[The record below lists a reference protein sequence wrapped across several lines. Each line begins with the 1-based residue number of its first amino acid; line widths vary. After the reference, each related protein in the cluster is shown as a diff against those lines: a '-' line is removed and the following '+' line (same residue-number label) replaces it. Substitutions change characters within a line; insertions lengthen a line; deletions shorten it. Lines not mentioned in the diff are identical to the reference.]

1 MVMSIVIFL
10 FFLVR
15 LLVTEDPRYVFFR
28 GFILQARRRDDGTPF
43 GSWQVPPTDNIF
55 WRHLLCRKIDYIEA
69 TITYIDYIEATITHI
84 DNTAKYLPPDY
95 FITWAASE
103 LVQSNPETVDFV

>member
-43 GSWQVPPTDNIF
+43 GSWQVPPTDVIF
-55 WRHLLCRKIDYIEA
+55 WRHLLCPD
-69 TITYIDYIEATITHI
+69 TDYIEATITHT
-84 DNTAKYLPPDY
+84 DNAAKYPPPPPDN
-95 FITWAASE
+95 FITWTAPE